1 MTSSLEK
8 LNLFARLYQEER
20 PFLRQGKTF
29 SPPEFQ
35 DKALLLEY
43 RHWRSQT
50 KDLPNLE
57 SRYLAPARKLWACRK
72 AAAQVQEKMP
82 DR

>member
-29 SPPEFQ
+29 SPAEFQ

-50 KDLPNLE
+50 KDLPDLE
-57 SRYLAPARKLWACRK
+57 SCHLAPARELWERRK
-72 AAAQVQEKMP
+72 AAAQVQEKMT